1 MVPAFLMEFDAS
13 PFLSYNLAGNGHP
26 QIRDEETAVFEILF
40 LGTSAAIPTPERIPS
55 ATLIRYAGRHYL
67 VDCGEGTYQRL
78 AQARAAG
85 LTDAQPGVNLRQVFF
100 THDHLDHLLGIGGL
114 LFSLRMAN
122 LKPRPRL
129 SIYGGSTTLDRVRI
143 LATLIRSPEAR
154 DPGVDIEYFAV
165 SRGVLIEDEEIII
178 SAFRT
183 NHTARPCFGY
193 IFEEQPRRYFRP
205 ELAERL
211 GVPAGP
217 LRERLMAGETIT
229 LPNGDIVHP
238 DQVLSDPV
246 PGTKVVISGDIAFTY
261 SLAQIA
267 QGADLLITEATF
279 SSAEAHLAEASGHM
293 TPAQAATIAAK
304 AHVRRLCLTHLGDA
318 YHGREAELLA
328 EASAIFPD
336 TILPADL
343 ERITVERRSP

>member
-1 MVPAFLMEFDAS
+1 
-13 PFLSYNLAGNGHP
+13 
-26 QIRDEETAVFEILF
+26 VFEILF
-40 LGTSAAIPTPERIPS
+40 LGTSAAIPTPERTPS
-55 ATLIRYAGRHYL
+55 ATLIRYGGRHYL

-122 LKPRPRL
+122 IKPRPRL

-165 SRGVLIEDEEIII
+165 SRGVLIEDGELVI

-193 IFEEQPRRYFRP
+193 IFEERPRRHFRP

-217 LRERLMAGETIT
+217 WRERLMAGETIT
-229 LPNGDIVHP
+229 LPDGEVIHP

-246 PGTKVVISGDIAFTY
+246 PGAKVVISGDIAFTH
-261 SLAQIA
+261 SLARIA

-279 SSAEAHLAEASGHM
+279 SSDQAHLAEASGHM
-293 TPAQAATIAAK
+293 TPAQAATIAAEAK
-304 AHVRRLCLTHLGDA
+304 VRLLCLTHIGDA
-318 YHGREAELLA
+318 YRGREAELLA
-328 EASAIFPD
+328 EARAIFPN
-336 TILPADL
+336 TILPSDL
-343 ERITVERRSP
+343 ERITVERRAP